1 MLDPI
6 VEFYGPILE
15 TQCKHLWKPCMAAL
29 KHNHKPKFALSR
41 GLWIGAVPPQLKCL
55 QCFERLLVANV
66 RHNRCVFHVSVGS
79 SKINGMSKMV
89 ANAITFEQPVLK
101 LYMVLPKCTSLL
113 VRRKKILKALEL
125 LKLNHVNYADLGV
138 SYKNLQKMCL
148 LL

>member
-1 MLDPI
+1 
-6 VEFYGPILE
+6 
-15 TQCKHLWKPCMAAL
+15 
-29 KHNHKPKFALSR
+29 
-41 GLWIGAVPPQLKCL
+41 
-55 QCFERLLVANV
+55 
-66 RHNRCVFHVSVGS
+66 
-79 SKINGMSKMV
+79 MV